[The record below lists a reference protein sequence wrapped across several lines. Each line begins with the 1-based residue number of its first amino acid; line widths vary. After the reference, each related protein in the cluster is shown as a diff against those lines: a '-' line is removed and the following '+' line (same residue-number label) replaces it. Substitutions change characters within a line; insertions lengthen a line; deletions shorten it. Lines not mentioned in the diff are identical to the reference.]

1 MSEHTWQ
8 IILALLAGAL
18 TSGTLIWAFFRHQT
32 AKIEAEREQEEKNA
46 DRVQSELQA
55 EHEAAAQQAS
65 EHAAKLE
72 AEHTRALEHARE
84 ANEQLRREHES
95 ARQEARQAAE
105 ETARL
110 LKVEMLE
117 EQQRRRAELEAEIA
131 KREDQ
136 LRQREAGLREREA
149 ALSENESTL
158 SQREARQKTSTRRLA
173 EEMRRVKR
181 YRDAY
186 RARLRRI
193 AGLTPEQALEAW
205 REEIRTSEDEAIQEI
220 KRDVMLESER
230 AYRQEAQRILIDTM
244 QRITATPPNEISA
257 TMVQI
262 PNEDMKG
269 RIIGREGRNIRALES
284 ATGVT
289 LMIDE
294 TPNSLLVSSFDPV
307 RREIARIA
315 LERLIKDGRIHPV
328 SIEETVS
335 QVRDEMKDSVIEL
348 GERSLLK
355 LRLHGVHPEIVT
367 LLGKLHYRLSNNQN
381 TLEHSIEVAY
391 FCSLLASELGLDP
404 DIAKRCGLFH
414 DLGKAI
420 DHDYEG
426 SHASSAAMLL
436 KRYGEDD
443 RVVNAVAAS
452 HDEVAPESVYAGLLH
467 VADSLSA
474 SRPGARANAL
484 EGYLQRVR
492 SLEDI
497 ARNLPGVSEAYA
509 VQAGREI
516 RVIVEPDR
524 MDDQE
529 ARRLARRIRRRIEE
543 ELNYPD
549 SIRVTVIREQRFV
562 ETAK

>member
-1 MSEHTWQ
+1 MTHSYLQ
-8 IILALLAGAL
+8 IILALLVGGLIAGAFL
-18 TSGTLIWAFFRHQT
+18 WVLLRRTT
-32 AKIEAEREQEEKNA
+32 AR
-46 DRVQSELQA
+46 
-55 EHEAAAQQAS
+55 
-65 EHAAKLE
+65 LE
-72 AEHTRALEHARE
+72 ARHADALRKANDVATRLERQTEDAQRE
-84 ANEQLRREHES
+84 A
-95 ARQEARQAAE
+95 QEALDRLKAQHQQTLQKTRDSAN

-110 LKVEMLE
+110 LKVELME
-117 EQQRRRAELEAEIA
+117 ENQARRAKQEAEFD
-131 KREDQ
+131 RRDEHF
-136 LRQREAGLREREA
+136 RQRDAAFREREN
-149 ALSENESTL
+149 ALSERESKVAF
-158 SQREARQKTSTRRLA
+158 REKRQKTSASRLA
-173 EEMRRVKR
+173 EEMRRMKR

-186 RARLRRI
+186 RRRLRK
-193 AGLTPEQALEAW
+193 ASGMTPEDAIEAW
-205 REEIRTSEDEAIQEI
+205 REEIRTSEDEALEEMR
-220 KRDVMLESER
+220 RDVLLESER
-230 AYRQEAQRILIDTM
+230 AYRQEAQRILVDVM
-244 QRITATPPNEISA
+244 QRITATPPNEMSA
-257 TMVQI
+257 TMVEI

-328 SIEETVS
+328 SIEETVT

-348 GERSLLK
+348 GERALLK
-355 LRLHGVHPEIVT
+355 LRLHGVHPEIVR

-391 FCSLLASELGLDP
+391 FSSLLASELGLDP
-404 DIAKRCGLFH
+404 NLAKRCGLFH

-436 KRYGEDD
+436 KRYGEDE

-452 HDEVAPESVYAGLLH
+452 HDEVAPESVYAGLLR
-467 VADSLSA
+467 VADALSA

-484 EGYLQRVR
+484 EGYRQRVR
-492 SLEDI
+492 SLEAI
-497 ARNLPGVSEAYA
+497 ARDLPGVAEAYA

-516 RVIVEPDR
+516 RVIVEPER
-524 MDDQE
+524 LDDTD
-529 ARRLARRIRRRIEE
+529 ARRLARKIRRRIEE
-543 ELNYPD
+543 ELNYPG
-549 SIRVTVIREQRFV
+549 SIRVTVVRERRFV